1 MPLIH
6 NTAYSL
12 RGDVSSVAG
21 KIDALTEQIR
31 GVVKEE
37 TSPKGSSKSITSV
50 CLSAGGGRG
59 SADHSCPPHTHTQI
73 NMLIGDKL
81 REIQENVN
89 SKAARR
95 IAEKIQSVVDR
106 QSKTSTFIFL
116 VAMVTPS
123 DAEVL
128 PFYKGLIEHVISEL
142 DVEESEAR
150 TKVGVPT
157 RVDRLVS

>member
-1 MPLIH
+1 
-6 NTAYSL
+6 
-12 RGDVSSVAG
+12 
-21 KIDALTEQIR
+21 
-31 GVVKEE
+31 
-37 TSPKGSSKSITSV
+37 
-50 CLSAGGGRG
+50 
-59 SADHSCPPHTHTQI
+59 
-73 NMLIGDKL
+73 MLIGDKL